1 MKLKALL
8 QDVETESVY
17 TMNPDIKGITD
28 STEKIRY
35 GSAFVCIEGDNVDGH
50 TFAFKALEKG
60 AEVIICQ
67 WDLGIERSVIVKD
80 TREAYAVMCAE
91 FYGNCH
97 KKLKMIGVTGTN
109 GKTTTSYMLKKILDD
124 SGYKTGLI
132 GTVSVLIGNERY
144 PADLTTPD
152 PADLHRYLMLMIIA
166 GCDACVMEVSSQ
178 ALSQKRVHGIE
189 FEASVF
195 TNLSAEDLDYHKSV
209 ESYAEA
215 KAVLFKNSRSAVIN
229 GDDAYAPFMQSECG
243 GRTITFGIKD
253 DNLIKAEKVRL
264 DRDGVT
270 YNLITPETDYPVT
283 VGMMG
288 NFSVY
293 NSMAALSTVYLLGAD
308 MNRAVRSVSRFEG
321 IRGRMEKIENKLGIN
336 IIIDYAHTPDSLRNA
351 LKTIKSVYGGRII
364 TVFGCGGDRDKS
376 KRNIMG
382 RTAYE
387 LSDKV
392 FVTSDNPRTEKPE
405 NIIEEITEG
414 LPSDNLFKITD
425 RTQALKSALNCAR
438 TGDVVLVAGK
448 GHEKYQILGTQK
460 IYYNEREIIRKL
472 LEDKA
477 RF

>member
-1 MKLKALL
+1 MKLSALL

-28 STEKIRY
+28 NTDKIRQ

-67 WDLGIERSVIVKD
+67 RDLGIERSVIVKD

-97 KKLKMIGVTGTN
+97 RKLKMIGVTGTN
-109 GKTTTSYMLKKILDD
+109 GKTTTSYMLRKILED

-132 GTVSVLIGNERY
+132 GTVSVLIGKERY

-152 PADLHRYLMLMIIA
+152 PADLHRYLMLMSIA

-195 TNLSAEDLDYHKSV
+195 TNLSAEHLDYHKSI

-215 KAVLFKNSRSAVIN
+215 KALLFENSRSAVIN
-229 GDDAYAPFMQSECG
+229 GDDAYAPLMQSKCG
-243 GRTITFGIKD
+243 GKMITFGIKE

-336 IIIDYAHTPDSLRNA
+336 IIIDFAHTPDSLENA
-351 LKTIKSVYGGRII
+351 LRTIKSVYDGRII